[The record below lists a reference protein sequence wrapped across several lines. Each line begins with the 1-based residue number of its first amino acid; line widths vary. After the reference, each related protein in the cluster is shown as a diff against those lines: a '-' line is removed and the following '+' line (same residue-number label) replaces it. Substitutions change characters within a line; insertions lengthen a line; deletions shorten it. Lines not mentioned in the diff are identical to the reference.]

1 MTRCAASSRDA
12 AVRSSRPGEAAR
24 CRGCAGTDL
33 APVLDLG
40 TVAAADDFPPA
51 GTPVDPAETAHPLA
65 MLRCAECGLA
75 QLARDDTV
83 TREPRGVEPRALR
96 DQAADAVARV
106 ADSGL
111 LRGSTARE
119 FGSPHG
125 GSWLPLLTE
134 RGFEITESRAD
145 LVIDCFGIM
154 HEPDQ
159 RAAFARRAAA
169 VGPDGV
175 LLLQYHSLRA
185 IVRLGQWN
193 ALRHGHF
200 GYYTLPVLSG
210 LLGAAGMSVAH
221 AWEFDLY
228 GGTVLLAAVHGAA
241 APGESVRRIA
251 AAEAAATDLDAVR
264 GLQRAADAHALAL
277 RTRLERESAAG
288 RTVFAYGAASRAV
301 GLFCRAGLHRGLL
314 AGVADA
320 SPAKWGRR
328 MPGTDIPII
337 APGELVAADPD
348 RVLLT
353 VPDLLAE
360 VTEQYPE
367 LNGRWILD
375 GAEPHDIA
383 NRTTLHGHSR

>member
-1 MTRCAASSRDA
+1 MTASGPRGS
-12 AVRSSRPGEAAR
+12 AR
-24 CRGCAGTDL
+24 CRGCAGSELDV
-33 APVLDLG
+33 VLDLG
-40 TVAAADDFPPA
+40 AVAAADDFPPA
-51 GTPVDPAETAHPLA
+51 SAPVDPAETAHPLA
-65 MLRCAECGLA
+65 MLRCGDCGLA
-75 QLARDDTV
+75 QLAADDTV
-83 TREPRGVEPRALR
+83 TREPRGIEPRALR
-96 DQAADAVARV
+96 EQAADAVARV
-106 ADSGL
+106 AASGL

-125 GSWLPLLTE
+125 GSWLPLLGD
-134 RGFEITESRAD
+134 RDFEITDAPAD

-169 VGPDGV
+169 LAPDGV
-175 LLLQYHSLRA
+175 LLLQYHSLSA

-200 GYYTLPVLSG
+200 GYYTLPVLRRLLRDAG
-210 LLGAAGMSVAH
+210 LSAVH

-228 GGTVLLAAVHGAA
+228 GGTVLLAAVAGIAEPA
-241 APGESVRRIA
+241 ESVLRVA
-251 AAEAAATDLDAVR
+251 AAEAASTGPDAVR
-264 GLQRAADAHALAL
+264 GLQRAADEQALAL
-277 RTRLERESAAG
+277 RRRLDTESARG
-288 RTVFAYGAASRAV
+288 RTVYAYGAASRAV
-301 GLFCRAGLHRGLL
+301 ALFCRAGLHRGLL

-320 SPAKWGRR
+320 SAAKWGRR

-337 APGELVAADPD
+337 APADLVAADPD

-375 GAEPHDIA
+375 GAEAHDIVNGTA
-383 NRTTLHGHSR
+383 LSGYSR